1 MRHCPEGT
9 SIQDLSIV
17 FYPMGIDSTQRNDGL
32 STNEFA
38 LIGIDRGYSWMTLFS
53 VILITG
59 SVVFTQA
66 ATLNRSYL
74 GIMGYLAGG
83 WSIVDMKDPAYHPSA
98 KKPSPWDPR
107 RRYKKGDL
115 IVQDLPAFGGKAI
128 YVATT
133 NAPEGIP
140 YDLSLRATHDLF
152 RNELAHPA
160 TSTLISAVATLQL
173 CLIVILMI
181 MIAVYQFMNY
191 QYRSLIWTLAA
202 NLVSAY
208 GTMRARAVSNF
219 YEMRQL
225 AQDFS

>member
-83 WSIVDMKDPAYHPSA
+83 WSIVDMKDPAHHPSA

-173 CLIVILMI
+173 CLIIILMI
-181 MIAVYQFMNY
+181 MIAAYLFMNY

-208 GTMRARAVSNF
+208 GTMRARAVPNF
-219 YEMRQL
+219 SEMRQL

>member
-17 FYPMGIDSTQRNDGL
+17 FYPMGIDSTQRNDVL

-53 VILITG
+53 VILVTG
-59 SVVFTQA
+59 SVIFTQA

-98 KKPSPWDPR
+98 KKPAQWDPR

-208 GTMRARAVSNF
+208 GTMRARAIPNF
-219 YEMRQL
+219 SEMRQL

>member
-98 KKPSPWDPR
+98 KKTSPWDPR

-173 CLIVILMI
+173 CLIIILMI
-181 MIAVYQFMNY
+181 MIAAYLFMNY

-208 GTMRARAVSNF
+208 GTMRARAVPNF
-219 YEMRQL
+219 SEMRQL